1 MSTAA
6 TTTPSSSPAEI
17 DAVPVRHPWRHVAS
31 ALVLL
36 VLLMVVHQVVTNDAF
51 DWGFTLDA
59 MRQVP
64 VAKGFWLGTIMV
76 TLGSMVLGVVG
87 GILLAI
93 MRMSPNRLLSGVAF
107 VYAWFFRSIPRYVLL
122 SVMGGAGAFFPDHMV
137 GIGIPY
143 GAQLMHLF
151 GIDNALKIGH
161 IDANSLFTG
170 YLGAMLGLG
179 LSEAAYFSEI
189 ARSGII
195 SVDKGQMEAATALG
209 MTPGQAMRRIIL
221 PQAMRV
227 IIPPMGN
234 ETIAMFKDTSL
245 LIALPLAGEMLFQL
259 RSIGTNYYK
268 MIPVYMAAS
277 LYYLITTTVL
287 MVIQSWLEKRFGRGH
302 APLSYT
308 GGDH

>member
-1 MSTAA
+1 MSSAVEAPTR
-6 TTTPSSSPAEI
+6 TPDVIE
-17 DAVPVRHPWRHVAS
+17 AVPVRHPWRTVA
-31 ALVLL
+31 AVLVVI
-36 VLLMVVHQVVTNDAF
+36 VLAMLAHQLATNEAF

-64 VAKGFWLGTIMV
+64 VAKGFWLGVILVTI
-76 TLGSMVLGVVG
+76 GSMVVGVLG
-87 GILLAI
+87 GILLAV
-93 MRMSPNRLLSGVAF
+93 MRMSPNKLLSGVAF
-107 VYAWFFRSIPRYVLL
+107 TYAWFFRSIPRYVLL
-122 SVMGGAGAFFPDHMV
+122 SILGGAGAFFPNHMV

-143 GAQLMHLF
+143 GAELMNLF
-151 GIDNALKIGH
+151 GIDASLKIAH
-161 IDANSLFTG
+161 LDANQLFTG

-195 SVDKGQMEAATALG
+195 SVEKGQHEAATALG
-209 MTPGQAMRRIIL
+209 MTRGQAMRRIIL

-268 MIPVYMAAS
+268 MIPVYMAAC
-277 LYYLITTTVL
+277 LYYLITTTIL
-287 MVIQSWLEKRFGRGH
+287 MIGQSWLEKRFGRGH
-302 APLSYT
+302 APLNYT

>member
-1 MSTAA
+1 MSST
-6 TTTPSSSPAEI
+6 SPEQVEVI
-17 DAVPVRHPWRHVAS
+17 PVRHPWRTVAAVVVGL
-31 ALVLL
+31 ALV
-36 VLLMVVHQVVTNDAF
+36 MIVHQLITNPAF
-51 DWGFTLDA
+51 DWLFTLDA

-64 VAKGFWLGTIMV
+64 VAKGFWLGVIMV
-76 TLGSMVLGVVG
+76 TIGAMILGVVG

-93 MRMSPNRLLSGVAF
+93 MRMSENKLLSGVAF
-107 VYAWFFRSIPRYVLL
+107 AYAWFFRSIPRYVLL
-122 SVMGGAGAFFPDHMV
+122 SILGAAGAFFPDGV

-143 GAQLMHLF
+143 DREIMALF
-151 GIDNALKIGH
+151 GIDGTLRIATL
-161 IDANSLFTG
+161 DANRLFTG
-170 YLGAMLGLG
+170 YLGAILGLAM
-179 LSEAAYFSEI
+179 SEAAYFSEI

-209 MTPGQAMRRIIL
+209 MTRGQAMRRIIL

-245 LIALPLAGEMLFQL
+245 LIALPLAGEMLYQL

-277 LYYLITTTVL
+277 LYYLITTTIL
-287 MVIQSWLEKRFGRGH
+287 MIGQSWLEKRFGRGH
-302 APLSYT
+302 APLNYT